1 MECHQQKFDR
11 SRTHSNTDRLYY
23 LEQYTSGDAKELVIS
38 CHHLPPDEG
47 YNEARR
53 LLKKKFGDEYRV
65 TLAYETNALA
75 WPSIKPED
83 GSALQFAVFLSS
95 CTNALAISQ
104 YSSKF
109 DQPGNIQKLV
119 FKLPFSTRERWC
131 RCADDIMEI
140 ESRPA
145 KYCDLVTF
153 VDCEVRIATNP
164 VFGNISA
171 NAQPSSDQRSR
182 RTPQLPAGFKPS
194 KTKTSTFV
202 TQVKDNKDANSEQST
217 GGYPTCHGVQPNLC
231 PFCQKNHALE
241 DCHVLRWKPYQERIK
256 FLSTKRLCFG
266 CLSANTDKCPKSSSE
281 EARGRTAMAVIPVK
295 VRLRANNRTVIT
307 HAFLHGSS
315 VTFYTE
321 SLIRKLEVER
331 TKVKISLSTLE
342 KKNSPVES
350 YLIRDLVESD
360 LDDIIFEEDIPTQE
374 DVDQWPHLDGVFIP
388 RFDAEIGLLIGSN
401 VPEALDPVEIRHGEN
416 SGPYASRTRIGWAVN
431 GPCGHCRHGSEAVS
445 SFVKFDPQLQ
455 HMVDNFYNRDFSD
468 SFADV

>member
-1 MECHQQKFDR
+1 
-11 SRTHSNTDRLYY
+11 
-23 LEQYTSGDAKELVIS
+23 
-38 CHHLPPDEG
+38 
-47 YNEARR
+47 
-53 LLKKKFGDEYRV
+53 
-65 TLAYETNALA
+65 
-75 WPSIKPED
+75 
-83 GSALQFAVFLSS
+83 
-95 CTNALAISQ
+95 
-104 YSSKF
+104 
-109 DQPGNIQKLV
+109 
-119 FKLPFSTRERWC
+119 
-131 RCADDIMEI
+131 
-140 ESRPA
+140 
-145 KYCDLVTF
+145 
-153 VDCEVRIATNP
+153 
-164 VFGNISA
+164 
-171 NAQPSSDQRSR
+171 
-182 RTPQLPAGFKPS
+182 
-194 KTKTSTFV
+194 
-202 TQVKDNKDANSEQST
+202 
-217 GGYPTCHGVQPNLC
+217 
-231 PFCQKNHALE
+231 
-241 DCHVLRWKPYQERIK
+241 
-256 FLSTKRLCFG
+256 
-266 CLSANTDKCPKSSSE
+266 
-281 EARGRTAMAVIPVK
+281 MAVIPVK

-342 KKNSPVES
+342 KKNSPVKS

-360 LDDIIFEEDIPTQE
+360 LDDIDFVSLSALYTRLGIPFSEEDIPTQE